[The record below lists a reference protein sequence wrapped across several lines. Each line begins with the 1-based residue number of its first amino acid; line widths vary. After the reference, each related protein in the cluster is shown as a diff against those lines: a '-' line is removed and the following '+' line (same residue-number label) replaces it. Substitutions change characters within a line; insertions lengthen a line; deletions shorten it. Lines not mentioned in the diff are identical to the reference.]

1 MYKLIIVD
9 DEKEIRE
16 GLAAFAWDSL
26 GIEMNG
32 MFGHGLDA
40 LHYAAEHPVDIVL
53 TDIRMPFMDGVELME
68 LLNKRHPYIKVVV
81 LSGYNDFDYAKK
93 AIQNGAVD
101 YLLKPTQF
109 APLADTFRRLIA
121 KLDAEKQEEL
131 RKSALERK
139 GLLLAKMLRDDFL
152 QRLFQFELAPEEI
165 EQGCAEG
172 ELLLEGRQ
180 FSVIMLELDRMTMA
194 ETEAPVPD
202 KELRLIT
209 FSLDNILQDLWEG
222 SGNGYHVVDKETA
235 VCYLLSL
242 CSNREEQAAQVKEQL
257 SRFMGLFKSTISAGV
272 GIGVEQLSD
281 IWKSAHAAKLSL
293 ANRVA
298 HDMVIV
304 SADDGATFKQGK
316 REPAAAPARRPDRPA
331 ESLLLSHAKAFIADH
346 YHRSL
351 TLKEAAQALYIT
363 PGHLG
368 ALFRESGE
376 TFLQHLTSVRMH
388 KAMELLADLR
398 YKVYDVVEMVG
409 YSDPSY
415 FTEVFKKFTGQT
427 PAEFRG
433 MHNRSQ
439 P

>member
-1 MYKLIIVD
+1 MYKFIIVD

-16 GLAAFAWDSL
+16 GLASFSWESL

-32 MFGHGLDA
+32 LFGHGLDA
-40 LHYAAEHPVDIVL
+40 LHYVTEHPVDIVL

-68 LLNKRHPYIKVVV
+68 LLHKHHPYIKVVV

-93 AIQNGAVD
+93 AIQNGAAD
-101 YLLKPTQF
+101 YLLKPIKF
-109 APLADTFRRLIA
+109 EPLAETFRRLVA

-139 GLLLAKMLRDDFL
+139 GLLLAKLLRNDFL
-152 QRLFQFELAPEEI
+152 QRLFQFELASEEI

-172 ELLLEGRQ
+172 ELILDGRQ
-180 FSVIMLELDRMTMA
+180 FSIIVLELDRMTI
-194 ETEAPVPD
+194 EKSKVSISD

-209 FSLDNILQDLWEG
+209 FSLDNILQDVWEG
-222 SGNGYHVVDKETA
+222 NGNGYHVVDNETA

-242 CSNREEQAAQVKEQL
+242 QSNKEEQAALIKEQL
-257 SRFMGLFKSTISAGV
+257 SCFMGLFKSTISVGV
-272 GIGVEQLSD
+272 GISVEQLSD
-281 IWKSAHAAKLSL
+281 IWKSAHAAKISL
-293 ANRVA
+293 ANRAANDKIV
-298 HDMVIV
+298 V
-304 SADDGATFKQGK
+304 SAADGAMFEHGK
-316 REPAAAPARRPDRPA
+316 REPAATPARRQERPA
-331 ESLLLSHAKAFIADH
+331 ENLLLSNAKAMISNN
-346 YHRSL
+346 YHRSV
-351 TLKEAAQALYIT
+351 TLKETAQALYIT

-368 ALFRESGE
+368 TLFRESGE

-388 KAMELLADLR
+388 KAMELLADVR
-398 YKVYDVVEMVG
+398 YKVYDVVELVG

-433 MHNRSQ
+433 RHNRSQ
-439 P
+439 L